1 MICSLAFIVFCF
13 FQDALAQN
21 DQTLKPVRG
30 TVKDAKGQPIQG
42 VNVVLKGT
50 GDGTATDQQGNFQI
64 NAPRTGVLVF
74 SFIGY
79 TEKEIT
85 VGNLSNLNFQ
95 LDPDDKTLSDVVVVG
110 YGTQK
115 KVNVIGSVVSVG
127 PKELTAAPVSTISNA
142 LAGRLPGAIVSQS
155 GGEPGKDRA
164 SILIRGS
171 SHVEQQLPRLWFSTG
186 SLVGISMPVNANDV
200 ESISVLQRRIRG
212 YIWCKSS
219 EWCHPRYN
227 KARPHGKLPLP

>member
-13 FQDALAQN
+13 FQEALAQN
-21 DQTLKPVRG
+21 DQTLKPVTG
-30 TVKDAKGQPIQG
+30 AVKDAKGEPIQG

-50 GDGTATDQQGNFQI
+50 GDGTVTDQKGNFQI

-85 VGNLSNLNFQ
+85 VGNLSNLNVQ

-115 KVNVIGSVVSVG
+115 KVNVIGSVVSRWAKRTHRSSCVQHLKCTG
-127 PKELTAAPVSTISNA
+127 RAASRRH
-142 LAGRLPGAIVSQS
+142 RLP
-155 GGEPGKDRA
+155 
-164 SILIRGS
+164 
-171 SHVEQQLPRLWFSTG
+171 
-186 SLVGISMPVNANDV
+186 VG
-200 ESISVLQRRIRG
+200 R
-212 YIWCKSS
+212 
-219 EWCHPRYN
+219 
-227 KARPHGKLPLP
+227 

>member
-1 MICSLAFIVFCF
+1 MNKHLFLSRLICLAFIVFCF
-13 FQDALAQN
+13 FQEALAQN
-21 DQTLKPVRG
+21 DQALKPVRG
-30 TVKDAKGQPIQG
+30 AVKDAKGEPIQG

-50 GDGTATDQQGNFQI
+50 GDGTVTDEKGSFQI

-79 TEKEIT
+79 TGKEVT
-85 VGNLSNLNFQ
+85 VGNLSNLNVQ
-95 LDPDDKTLSDVVVVG
+95 LDPDDKSLSDVVVVG

-127 PKELTAAPVSTISNA
+127 PKDLTAAPVTSISNA

-155 GGEPGKDRA
+155 GGEPGNDRA

-171 SHVEQQLPRLWFSTG
+171 ATLNNSSTACG
-186 SLVGISMPVNANDV
+186 DRWYHWP
-200 ESISVLQRRIRG
+200 
-212 YIWCKSS
+212 
-219 EWCHPRYN
+219 
-227 KARPHGKLPLP
+227 